1 VGALSTLLRGILSD
15 RPYLSKFRLAAG
27 ERMKTWSPREHIAAT
42 VEAVE
47 RAVSRIRPLS

>member
-1 VGALSTLLRGILSD
+1 LRGILSD
-15 RPYLSKFRLAAG
+15 RPYLSKFRVAAG